1 MQAGARGRDGGMCP
15 ETEEMEGLA
24 VDGWRLEW
32 RKDWRAGKEVRG
44 TEGRRPQGKATR
56 GAEPKGRILEKAGEK
71 DT

>member
-1 MQAGARGRDGGMCP
+1 
-15 ETEEMEGLA
+15 MEGLA